1 MMILNVNRTISQL
14 ISAIAFALDI
24 DEGQKLYH
32 AWRVSIFGAELAKM
46 MLAEERKDVFYACL
60 LHDIG
65 GIGFSDHII
74 HYLLKEEIPK
84 DPAVLAHPLIGA
96 EIVIQIPNMDKA
108 AKFILNH
115 HEWYN
120 GRGYPLG
127 RQREE
132 IPLGAQIINISDHID
147 MLIRNV
153 TAPSPEDVIKAVN
166 GWRERQFSSALSD
179 CAIEMLKKNT
189 LYEEALDPNRIAEL
203 FEAVRN
209 DTGIISM
216 PAGVDAI
223 GIACEVFSQLID
235 TKHHYTIGHSK
246 RVSRASLLIGLDM
259 GLTHDELT
267 KIKWAGL
274 LHDVGKLGISRKL
287 LDKPGRLTPEEYELM
302 KSHSVLTR
310 EILEMITDFKEISVM
325 ASADHERY
333 DGKGYPYGLKGEEV
347 STGARIITLVD
358 AFDAMTSDRSY
369 RRAMSAD
376 EACEEVKKNSGTQFD
391 PAVVKSALP
400 ILRSLNMVKDALAKQ
415 QMTGRA

>member
-1 MMILNVNRTISQL
+1 MILNVTRTISQL
-14 ISAIAFALDI
+14 LSAIAFALDI

-32 AWRVSIFGAELAKM
+32 AWRVSIYGAELAKT
-46 MLAEERKDVFYACL
+46 MLPDEKKDVFYACL

-74 HYLLKEEIPK
+74 HYLLKEETPTE
-84 DPAVLAHPLIGA
+84 PEVLVHPLTSA
-96 EIVIQIPNMDKA
+96 EIVIQIPNLDKA

-132 IPLGAQIINISDHID
+132 IPVGAQIINIADQMDIA
-147 MLIRNV
+147 IRNEP
-153 TAPSPEDVIKAVN
+153 ARRKKDVIAFIDKRRN
-166 GWRERQFSSALSD
+166 QQFSSELVD
-179 CAIEMLKKNT
+179 CAVDMLEKNT
-189 LYEEALDPNRIAEL
+189 LYDETLDPGKIEGL
-203 FEAVRN
+203 FKTVRE
-209 DTGIISM
+209 GIGEITM
-216 PAGVDAI
+216 PSGVDAI

-259 GLTHDELT
+259 GLIHDELT

-274 LHDVGKLGISRKL
+274 LHDVGKLGISTKL
-287 LDKPGRLTPEEYELM
+287 LDKPGPLTPQEYEIM
-302 KSHSVLTR
+302 KHHSVLTR
-310 EILEMITDFKEISVM
+310 EILEMITDFKEIAVM

-333 DGKGYPYGLKGEEV
+333 DGKGYPDGLKGEEV
-347 STGARIITLVD
+347 SVGARIITLVD

-376 EACEEVKKNSGTQFD
+376 EACEEIKKNSGTQFD
-391 PAVVKSALP
+391 PAVAKCALP
-400 ILRSLNMVKDALAKQ
+400 ILRSLNIVKDALAKQ
-415 QMTGRA
+415 KMTGKP

>member
-1 MMILNVNRTISQL
+1 MELNVTRTISQL

-32 AWRVSIFGAELAKM
+32 AWRVSIFGVELAKM
-46 MLAEERKDVFYACL
+46 ICLKESKDVFYGCL

-65 GIGFSDHII
+65 GIGFPSHIS

-84 DPAVLAHPLIGA
+84 EAAVLAHPLTGA
-96 EIVIQIPNMDKA
+96 GIVIQIPNLDKA

-127 RQREE
+127 RQQNE
-132 IPLGAQIINISDHID
+132 IPLGAQIINIADQID
-147 MLIRNV
+147 ILIRNE
-153 TAPSPEDVIKAVN
+153 PFHNKQDVIKAIDL
-166 GWRERQFSSALSD
+166 RRDKQFSARLVD
-179 CAIEMLKKNT
+179 CAIDMLEKNT
-189 LYEEALDPNRIAEL
+189 LCEEVLGQDRIEEL
-203 FEAVRN
+203 FKTVRK
-209 DTGIISM
+209 DTGEITM

-235 TKHHYTIGHSK
+235 VKHHYTIGHSK
-246 RVSRASLLIGLDM
+246 RVSRSGLLIGLDM
-259 GLTHDELT
+259 GLGHDELT

-287 LDKPGRLTPEEYELM
+287 LDKSGPLTPEEYEII
-302 KSHSVLTR
+302 KHHSVLTK
-310 EILEMITDFKEISVM
+310 EILEMITDFKEIAIM

-333 DGKGYPYGLKGEEV
+333 DGNGYPDRLKGDEIAV
-347 STGARIITLVD
+347 GARIISLVD

-369 RRAMSAD
+369 RKAMSVD

-391 PAVVKSALP
+391 PVVVKTALP
-400 ILRSLNMVKDALAKQ
+400 ILHSLNLVKYAFTNFD
-415 QMTGRA
+415 